1 MGGEVS
7 GERRLLGLTR
17 PFFFFSSRLLSPLLS
32 DSSFFDL
39 SSSLSHPSN
48 GAIQFSVFVS
58 YHGNIKKST
67 VQMCEDE
74 NVEYTG
80 ACKIFG
86 PRYALASFFSSCPNA
101 KGRTCK
107 FLSARIFGWETE
119 LTFKIHLEH
128 NYICDLLV
136 MRERRKKSQIELHL
150 SRE

>member
-1 MGGEVS
+1 MGG
-7 GERRLLGLTR
+7 GQRRAATSWANPPVLLL
-17 PFFFFSSRLLSPLLS
+17 FLSSPLPFAVRFFLLRSLFLS
-32 DSSFFDL
+32 L
-39 SSSLSHPSN
+39 T
-48 GAIQFSVFVS
+48 SVERSYTIFGFRFVS
-58 YHGNIKKST
+58 WQHKKST

-107 FLSARIFGWETE
+107 FLSDRIFGWETE